1 MNSILK
7 IENLSQSFT
16 TENEKNT
23 VLHNINLTF
32 ETKTLSMIIGPSGCG
47 KTTLLSNIS
56 GILTPS
62 QGKVFLQNQDI
73 FALTNKDRTLL
84 RQKNIGFIFQQFNLI
99 ETISVL
105 ENVSIP
111 LIIQGIDFD
120 TAEKHAMPI
129 LKQLGIEKHAH
140 KFPSSLSGGEQQ
152 RVAIAR
158 ALIHK
163 PKIIVCDE
171 PTASLDE
178 KTGHNIMEILAKV
191 SQSPNRAVIIV
202 THDSR
207 IFDYADVI
215 IEMNDG
221 TIIKKE
227 TKKRRNIA

>member
-1 MNSILK
+1 METILK
-7 IENLSQSFT
+7 TEHLYQIFT
-16 TENEKNT
+16 SENETNT

-32 ETKTLSMIIGPSGCG
+32 ETNTLTMIIGPSGCG

-62 QGKVFLQNQDI
+62 KGTVFLKDQNI
-73 FALTNKDRTLL
+73 FGLSNTQRTLL

-111 LIIQGIDFD
+111 LIIQGVSFD
-120 TAEKHAMPI
+120 EAEKRAIPI
-129 LKQLGIEKHAH
+129 LEQLGIKKHAY
-140 KFPSSLSGGEQQ
+140 KFPASLSGGEQQ

-178 KTGHNIMEILAKV
+178 KTGHNIMAILSKV
-191 SQSPNRAVIIV
+191 SQSPSRAVIIV

-207 IFDYADVI
+207 IFHYADVI

-221 TIIKKE
+221 KIIKKE
-227 TKKRRNIA
+227 NKKRREIA

>member
-1 MNSILK
+1 MDTILK

-16 TENEKNT
+16 TENETNT

-62 QGKVFLQNQDI
+62 KGKVFLQNQNI
-73 FALTNKDRTLL
+73 FALTNKQRTLL

-120 TAEKHAMPI
+120 DAEKQAMPS
-129 LKQLGIEKHAH
+129 LEQLGIKKHAY

-191 SQSPNRAVIIV
+191 SQSQNRAVIIV

-207 IFDYADVI
+207 IFHYADVI

-227 TKKRRNIA
+227 TKKGRNIA